1 MTPLPGARHVPDVV
15 LPAPGRAADEHPVRA
30 ALRACV
36 TTRPLADGRLTPLEG
51 GLSNHAWR
59 LDASGTSCFVRMGH
73 PDAARLGVDR
83 VSECRVLR
91 AVAAEGLA
99 PAVVACEPA
108 ARLLVTAYVEGV
120 TWQAADVTHPG
131 NLQRVA
137 DSLRRLHCMPLPAGV
152 HTVDYAVQAHSLEA
166 GLGSDDA
173 QAQELRSLAER
184 AFARIRQ
191 RRIAWTLCHHDLHH
205 LNLLDDG
212 CRLWL
217 VDWEYGGRGD
227 PLMDVAGF
235 LAMHELTAEAT
246 DEFLAAYGR
255 LSPDDRDRLVDAR
268 WAFDYVQWLW
278 YRLRFAG
285 TGDEGDRHAERLA
298 QRLLRCNNA
307 RLRYA
312 DG

>member
-1 MTPLPGARHVPDVV
+1 
-15 LPAPGRAADEHPVRA
+15 
-30 ALRACV
+30 
-36 TTRPLADGRLTPLEG
+36 
-51 GLSNHAWR
+51 
-59 LDASGTSCFVRMGH
+59 
-73 PDAARLGVDR
+73 
-83 VSECRVLR
+83 
-91 AVAAEGLA
+91 
-99 PAVVACEPA
+99 
-108 ARLLVTAYVEGV
+108 
-120 TWQAADVTHPG
+120 
-131 NLQRVA
+131 VA
-137 DSLRRLHCMPLPAGV
+137 DCLRRLHCMPLPAGV

-166 GLGSDDA
+166 GLGPDDA
-173 QAQELRSLAER
+173 LAQELRSLAES

-191 RRIAWTLCHHDLHH
+191 RRVAWTLCHHDLHH

-212 CRLWL
+212 RRLWL

-227 PLMDVAGF
+227 PLMDTAGF

-255 LSPDDRDRLVDAR
+255 LSPDDRERLADAR
-268 WAFDYVQWLW
+268 WVFDYVQWLW

-285 TGDEGDRHAERLA
+285 TGDRHAERLA